1 MNKLALL
8 VIVMLSI
15 GAFMYR
21 DKLLPSS
28 VTKDAAQTIYT
39 WKDKDGKVHYSSDQ
53 SSAPDHAKR
62 ADLPGISILES
73 NKEELDKQAERLRQK
88 ENPTESGD
96 GEKRKPPEL
105 RNLAIERI
113 EKKVQDIK
121 QK

>member
-8 VIVMLSI
+8 VIVMLAI
-15 GAFMYR
+15 GAYIYR
-21 DKLLPSS
+21 DKLLPSFA
-28 VTKDAAQTIYT
+28 TKDAAQTIYT
-39 WKDKDGKVHYSSDQ
+39 WKDKDGKVHYSSDK

-73 NKEELDKQAERLRQK
+73 NKEELDKQLERLHEKDKQ
-88 ENPTESGD
+88 TQSGD
-96 GEKRKPPEL
+96 GEKPKSPQL